1 MQTTLARRGISVAPH
16 ALAAQS
22 ATAVLREGGNA
33 LEAMVAAAATISVV
47 YPHMNGIGGDAFW
60 VVSPAEGAPFAI
72 DASGPAAQLATI
84 EFYGARALPQIPPRG
99 AVAANTVA
107 GTVGGWALALEES
120 RSAWGGRLPLARL
133 LEDAIDYAEAGVPV
147 TASQEAA
154 TRAITFRTVGDL
166 YLAAHAS
173 GWRNPKHRQQWRN
186 TLSTYASP
194 VIGRLPVADI
204 DTDLVMRVLEP
215 IWTNKPET
223 AGRVRGRIE
232 SILDWA
238 ATRGHRTGEN
248 PARWR
253 GHLDQLLPKRQRLS
267 RGHHTALAYGA
278 MSDFMASRP
287 WEESSLKSSRL

>member
-84 EFYGARALPQIPPRG
+84 EFYGARGLPQIPPRG

-154 TRAITFRTVGDL
+154 TRAKRAELEAVPGFAARFMPRGRVPRAGTLFPQPALGATLRRLAEAGLDDFYRGAL
-166 YLAAHAS
+166 AHSLAQDLAAL
-173 GWRNPKHRQQWRN
+173 G
-186 TLSTYASP
+186 SP
-194 VIGRLPVADI
+194 LRVAD
-204 DTDLVMRVLEP
+204 LEAYRARRVAP
-215 IWTNKPET
+215 M
-223 AGRVRGRIE
+223 
-232 SILDWA
+232 
-238 ATRGHRTGEN
+238 
-248 PARWR
+248 
-253 GHLDQLLPKRQRLS
+253 KRS
-267 RGHHTALAYGA
+267 
-278 MSDFMASRP
+278 
-287 WEESSLKSSRL
+287 ESSTP